1 MIELHYFPGN
11 ASLAPHILLHELAL
25 PFRLQLVDRTRNAQ
39 LSPAYLA
46 LNPNGRIPVL
56 RDGDLVLYESAAI
69 CLHLADR
76 VPDAGLLPPL
86 GSAERAQA
94 CKWLVWM
101 TNTLQARLMHYF
113 YPERLVDAG
122 NAAGAA
128 QVQAHAQAD
137 IGPLLDQ
144 IEAQL
149 AGHGQPWLL
158 GAHYGVADAYGW
170 MLCRWTR
177 GFEGAASPPA
187 RSRPA
192 IKTWLQRVM
201 DRPAV
206 QRVLVDEGL
215 PAPWV

>member
-1 MIELHYFPGN
+1 MIDLHYFPGN

-158 GAHYGVADAYGW
+158 GARYGVAYAYGW

-215 PAPWV
+215 APPWV

>member
-158 GAHYGVADAYGW
+158 GARYGVADAYGW

-192 IKTWLQRVM
+192 INAWLQRVM

-215 PAPWV
+215 APPWV